1 MKLSV
6 KILIGAAV
14 LLLIITAALS
24 FYIVEEDEH
33 ALVLRFSKVE
43 HIVSEAGLHFKIPF
57 IDTIK
62 TYPQNVQLY
71 DLQPSDVL
79 TSDSKAM
86 SVDSYVVWQ
95 ISDPLTFYRTLGTTL
110 EAQSRLD
117 AAIYNALI
125 NIIGTMKQDEIITET
140 VEGGRNDL
148 NIKVYEKVKEYTATY
163 GIEITDVKIKRFDL
177 PAENESAVYERM
189 IAERNQITQKY
200 IAEGKAEATKIRN
213 RADLDVNV
221 LISDANVKAE
231 MLVAEGESEYM
242 RLLAEAYN
250 TADKQEFFTFMR
262 SLDALKASLTGE
274 SKTVILSADSE
285 LAKILM
291 GSSNGE

>member
-117 AAIYNALI
+117 AAIYNA
-125 NIIGTMKQDEIITET
+125 
-140 VEGGRNDL
+140 
-148 NIKVYEKVKEYTATY
+148 
-163 GIEITDVKIKRFDL
+163 
-177 PAENESAVYERM
+177 
-189 IAERNQITQKY
+189 
-200 IAEGKAEATKIRN
+200 
-213 RADLDVNV
+213 
-221 LISDANVKAE
+221 
-231 MLVAEGESEYM
+231 
-242 RLLAEAYN
+242 
-250 TADKQEFFTFMR
+250 
-262 SLDALKASLTGE
+262 
-274 SKTVILSADSE
+274 
-285 LAKILM
+285 
-291 GSSNGE
+291 

>member
-1 MKLSV
+1 M
-6 KILIGAAV
+6 
-14 LLLIITAALS
+14 
-24 FYIVEEDEH
+24 
-33 ALVLRFSKVE
+33 
-43 HIVSEAGLHFKIPF
+43 
-57 IDTIK
+57 
-62 TYPQNVQLY
+62 
-71 DLQPSDVL
+71 
-79 TSDSKAM
+79 
-86 SVDSYVVWQ
+86 
-95 ISDPLTFYRTLGTTL
+95 
-110 EAQSRLD
+110 D
-117 AAIYNALI
+117 AAIYNALK

>member
-117 AAIYNALI
+117 AAIYNALK